1 MPGISSLL
9 FTPKTEHPE
18 DTMPLTRAQLRHL
31 AIDQYFLG
39 FNNHDEDAVMGTMA
53 DDCIMTFSA
62 ADREFEG
69 TASLRAHTREFIETF
84 PTINFHNFQSVIDA
98 RPQTI
103 AVRFIV
109 HLVDQNGE
117 ELVMNNC
124 NFFKVNRTGLFT
136 EVAIFNSGKLDKGF
150 RAGNTTDA
158 SW

>member
-1 MPGISSLL
+1 
-9 FTPKTEHPE
+9 
-18 DTMPLTRAQLRHL
+18 MPLTKKQLEDL
-31 AIDQYFLG
+31 AVNQYFIG
-39 FNNHDEDAVMGTMA
+39 FNNHNVESVMNTFA
-53 DDCIMTFSA
+53 DNCVMTFSA

-69 TASLRAHTREFIETF
+69 LDSLREHTVEFVDTF
-84 PTINFHNFQSVIDA
+84 PTINFHKFQSVIDA

-109 HLVDQNGE
+109 QLIDKDGE

-124 NFFKVNRTGLFT
+124 NFFKINSAGKFT

-158 SW
+158 TW

>member
-1 MPGISSLL
+1 
-9 FTPKTEHPE
+9 
-18 DTMPLTRAQLRHL
+18 MPLTRAQLADL
-31 AIDQYFLG
+31 AINRYFIG
-39 FNNHDEDAVMGTMA
+39 FNNHDVESVMDTFA
-53 DDCIMTFSA
+53 EDCIMTFSA

-69 TASLRAHTREFIETF
+69 LESLREHTVEFIETF

-109 HLVDQNGE
+109 QLIDADGE

-124 NFFKVNRTGLFT
+124 NFFKVNRAGLFT
-136 EVAIFNSGKLDKGF
+136 EVAIFNAGKLDKGF

-158 SW
+158 TW

>member
-1 MPGISSLL
+1 
-9 FTPKTEHPE
+9 
-18 DTMPLTRAQLRHL
+18 MPLTREKLKDL
-31 AIDQYFLG
+31 AINQYFIG
-39 FNNHDEDAVMGTMA
+39 FNKHDVASVMNTFA

-62 ADREFEG
+62 ADREFAGLE
-69 TASLRAHTREFIETF
+69 SLHEHTVEFIETF
-84 PTINFHNFQSVIDA
+84 PTINFHNFQSVVDA

-109 HLVDQNGE
+109 QLIDHDGE

-124 NFFKVNRTGLFT
+124 NFFKVNRAGKFT

-158 SW
+158 KW

>member
-1 MPGISSLL
+1 
-9 FTPKTEHPE
+9 
-18 DTMPLTRAQLRHL
+18 MPLTKAQLEDIAVNR
-31 AIDQYFLG
+31 YFIG
-39 FNNHDEDAVMGTMA
+39 FNKHDEDSVMNTFA

-69 TASLRAHTREFIETF
+69 LDSLLEHTRDFMDTF

-98 RPQTI
+98 KAQTI

-109 HLVDQNGE
+109 QIIDHDGE
-117 ELVMNNC
+117 EMVMNNC
-124 NFFKVNRTGLFT
+124 NFFKVNRAGLFT